1 MFKVILV
8 FILAGMFFSN
18 LANAGGISKG
28 ECERKGGNY
37 CPGPKY
43 KVCYLILKEEV
54 SSFQE
59 AEDLCDKYDAELPMY
74 SIIDYAN
81 FLNCGLKLPWQF
93 PFNVFARNPLP
104 TKDKC
109 LAFTFV
115 GLNEHTEYSRCS
127 IEGKAK
133 VACEIPL

>member
-8 FILAGMFFSN
+8 FIVAGAFSSN
-18 LANAGGISKG
+18 LANAEGISKG
-28 ECERKGGNY
+28 ECERKGGKY

-59 AEDLCDKYDAELPMY
+59 AVDLCDEYDAELPMY
-74 SIIDYAN
+74 SVIDYAN
-81 FLNCGLKLPWQF
+81 FLNCGLKFPWEF
-93 PFNVFARNPLP
+93 PFNVFVRNPLP

-109 LAFTFV
+109 LVFTLV
-115 GLNEHTEYSRCS
+115 GFNEHTEYSRCS
-127 IEGKAK
+127 TEGKAK
-133 VACEIPL
+133 VICEIPL

>member
-1 MFKVILV
+1 MMDLSTFLNSIKYALIK
-8 FILAGMFFSN
+8 A
-18 LANAGGISKG
+18 KG

-54 SSFQE
+54 SSFEE

-81 FLNCGLKLPWQF
+81 FLNCVYQIFLLLLFKTTLKYLEILRLQPHSFQF
-93 PFNVFARNPLP
+93 CQKISNYR
-104 TKDKC
+104 
-109 LAFTFV
+109 
-115 GLNEHTEYSRCS
+115 
-127 IEGKAK
+127 
-133 VACEIPL
+133 